1 LNPTKTRRSD
11 SPSGAVGKLAASGG
25 QSLPVSKTI
34 KTMKQTVSEFQFVDS
49 FRHAGR
55 ESQFTVP
62 ARRALFAH
70 LEELEDS
77 CGTEFELDPVG
88 ICCEWREY
96 PSALDAAKDYGFKDG
111 IDSKDETP
119 LEWLQNRTQVVEFE
133 GGIVVQAF

>member
-1 LNPTKTRRSD
+1 MPGTN
-11 SPSGAVGKLAASGG
+11 
-25 QSLPVSKTI
+25 
-34 KTMKQTVSEFQFVDS
+34 TMKQTVTEYIFVDS

-133 GGIVVQAF
+133 GGIVIQCF